1 MRARLRAVLA
11 EPAVADPPRRVWRDW
26 ALVVAVLVAAPL
38 EGIFRA
44 DVESRPLAISFTIAA
59 GIALLWRRTHPLP
72 VVVLAFG
79 GVAVADVV
87 SRLAGGGAIELYT
100 MIFFLLLPYSLTRWA
115 SGRDALIG
123 LLVIDLSFVIDVVTA
138 TTTLGDAIGGAVFL
152 MFPAALGAVVRL
164 EGTSRQRELDEVR
177 YRERAQLAR
186 ELHDTVA
193 HHVSAIAIQAQAGRA
208 VAASRPGAAV
218 DVLGTIEE
226 EASRTLAEMRSMVTA
241 LRNDDDPEL
250 APQLGVDAIE
260 RLARST
266 TARPDVTVEL
276 AGDLD
281 ELRPSLDAGLYR
293 LAQESITNAIRH
305 ARNASRI
312 DVHVNGLHHVIR
324 LTVSDDGA
332 PTAFDAVNGSGYGL
346 VGMAERAKLLGGTFE
361 AGPRPGGG
369 WTVSAVL
376 PRDAPSR

>member
-1 MRARLRAVLA
+1 MRARLRAILA
-11 EPAVADPPRRVWRDW
+11 EPAVEDPPRRVRRDRLL
-26 ALVVAVLVAAPL
+26 LVAIVVTAVLEAV
-38 EGIFRA
+38 FRE
-44 DVESRPLAISFTIAA
+44 DVPNRPISLAFTLLASTTVLFRRDRPLAA
-59 GIALLWRRTHPLP
+59 
-72 VVVLAFG
+72 VVVAFG
-79 GVAVADVV
+79 FVTIVDVV
-87 SRLAGGGAIELYT
+87 MGLLDREPVELYT
-100 MIFFLLLPYSLTRWA
+100 MAFFLLLPYALTRWA
-115 SGRDALIG
+115 SGRDALVG
-123 LLVIDLSFVIDVVTA
+123 LVVVDLAWLSDVVFQYPG
-138 TTTLGDAIGGAVFL
+138 LGDAIGGAVFL

-164 EGTSRQRELDEVR
+164 ESTSRKRELDEVR
-177 YRERAQLAR
+177 FREREQLAR

-208 VAASRPGAAV
+208 VAASKPAAAV

-266 TARPDVTVEL
+266 TSRPDVTVEL

-281 ELRPSLDAGLYR
+281 ELRPSLDAALYR

-305 ARNASRI
+305 ARNASRV

-332 PTAFDAVNGSGYGL
+332 PTGFDAVSGSGYGL
-346 VGMAERAKLLGGTFE
+346 VGMADRAKLLGGTFE

-376 PRDAPSR
+376 PREASSR